1 MAYVKPIRTE
11 ADYDAALARIDEIF
25 GAEPGTPEGEE
36 LDLLA
41 DLVVLYESQNMEKE
55 LPSPIAAIEFRM
67 DQAGLTPRDL
77 VPFMGSRAKVSEVL
91 SGKRDI
97 TMSMARALH
106 KHLGISADV
115 LLREPGAAFDAAFD
129 DIDPHRFPLKE
140 MAKRKWIPDMPDLLG
155 NAEELVRGLM
165 ERAGGRETAA
175 AGLYRKND
183 HRRIN
188 AKTDEYA
195 LRAWCWQVLA
205 TANAHPP
212 DADYAPGTVTPDFLK
227 HVAQLSP
234 SEVGP
239 RQARDFLAEHG
250 IALEVVEHL
259 PRTHLDGAAL
269 RLGNG
274 RPVVGL
280 TLRYDRIDNF
290 WFCLLHELAHVGLHF
305 DGGDDDAFVDDLTLR
320 DLGGAD
326 GDSKEAQADQWAEE
340 ALIPQSVWEAS
351 GVREGP
357 TAMSVL
363 NLAYEAAVHPAIVA
377 GRVRHKTGNY
387 RLLSQFVGVG
397 NVRRQFD
404 WPTAARGT

>member
-1 MAYVKPIRTE
+1 MAYVKRIRTE

-106 KHLGISADV
+106 KHLGIPADV

-129 DIDPHRFPLKE
+129 DIEPHRFPLKE

-290 WFCLLHELAHVGLHF
+290 WFCLLHELAHVGLHL

-377 GRVRHKTGNY
+377 GRVRHETGNY

-404 WPTAARGT
+404 WPTAARSA